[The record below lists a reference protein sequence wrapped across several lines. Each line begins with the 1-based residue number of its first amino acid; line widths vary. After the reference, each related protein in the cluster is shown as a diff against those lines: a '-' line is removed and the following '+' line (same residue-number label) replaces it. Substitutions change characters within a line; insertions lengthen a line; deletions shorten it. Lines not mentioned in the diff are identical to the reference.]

1 MTERAYR
8 YRFYPTPEQ
17 EQLLRRTLGCVRL
30 VYNRAL
36 HARTEAWYERQ
47 ERLDYQMSSRQLTQ
61 WKKQEDL
68 QFLNEVSSVPLQQGL
83 RHLQKAFAN
92 FWAGQAK
99 YPKFK
104 KKRSGG
110 SAEFTR
116 SAFKWKDGQVYL
128 AKSDQPLPIRWS
140 RPLPE
145 AASPSTITVKLDAS
159 GRWFVSLLI
168 YDSVEPLPQCSKA
181 IGIDAGITSL
191 IATSDGDHI
200 ANPKHFKRLR
210 QRLRQAQKTLSRRV
224 KGSKNFEKARQRVGQ
239 IQAQIADARKDFLP
253 FGTLREHKLT
263 TQLVRE
269 NQTIAVED
277 LAVKNMMNNRKLS
290 QAIADASWS
299 ELVRQLEYKCQWY
312 GRTLVRIDRWF
323 PSTKRCGY
331 CGYVVDKMRSTE
343 RSRRS
348 PLDVREWDCPEC
360 GTHHDRDIN
369 AACNILAAGLAVI
382 VCGANVRP
390 DRHKSKGQLR
400 KPPEHSAAL
409 SVRLSAHVEVLS
421 KGRRGKKQ
429 KPKSC

>member
-92 FWAGQAK
+92 FWVGRAK

-104 KKRSGG
+104 NKRSGG

-168 YDSVEPLPQCSKA
+168 CDSVEPLPQCGKA

-224 KGSKNFEKARQRVGQ
+224 KGSKNFEKARKRVAQ
-239 IQAQIADARKDFLP
+239 IQAQIADARKDFL
-253 FGTLREHKLT
+253 HKLT

-269 NQTIAVED
+269 NQTIVVED

-331 CGYVVDKMRSTE
+331 CGYVVDKM
-343 RSRRS
+343 

-400 KPPEHSAAL
+400 KTPERS
-409 SVRLSAHVEVLS
+409 
-421 KGRRGKKQ
+421 RRGKKQ